1 VTVRGLRAG
10 AARVPLDPP
19 LGGPMMGYGARQ
31 GVARGVRDPLYARA
45 LYLAGRD
52 DCVWL
57 ELDLCLLARTQADAV
72 RWRVAERTGVPPARV
87 LVACTHTHSGPETG
101 LFAALGGA
109 PTPPAAAR
117 LLDAAVEAAARARA
131 SAGPARLGVGRGE
144 AHIGRNRRRADGPV
158 DPEVLVVRV
167 DREDGAPLAVLYVH
181 GCHPTALGSDNLEYS
196 ADWPAAASRAVE
208 AALPG
213 ALGLFALGAHGDV
226 DPRTRGLLDFA
237 APGQS
242 VGVSY
247 EETEALGREVGEAA
261 ARAALAVEPVRDAP
275 VRVASGAV
283 AVPVHGAERGA
294 EARREALAEAR
305 RRAQEALGLR
315 PDEDPDVS
323 GWFARIS
330 ERTAGLAPAEARPRI
345 AAARRY
351 LRDRTAPH
359 FAGGLAPSVPV
370 QVLALGEARFAA
382 LPAEPTVDVGLD
394 WRARL
399 GGAPGAVL
407 GIANGW
413 LRYLPHPRNFAE
425 PDADLRYEIAMS
437 TFVPDAALQLLDA
450 AAALLPADTFL

>member
-1 VTVRGLRAG
+1 AGPAGVRLGGAARAPRHRRLLVRVESRAARRERRDDGDLRVRPAARGARGRRAGARRVGERVVAVRCRPDRAGRGARDRARRAPGVVARGGGRVVTVRGLRAG

-181 GCHPTALGSDNLEYS
+181 GCH
-196 ADWPAAASRAVE
+196 
-208 AALPG
+208 
-213 ALGLFALGAHGDV
+213 
-226 DPRTRGLLDFA
+226 
-237 APGQS
+237 
-242 VGVSY
+242 
-247 EETEALGREVGEAA
+247 
-261 ARAALAVEPVRDAP
+261 
-275 VRVASGAV
+275 
-283 AVPVHGAERGA
+283 
-294 EARREALAEAR
+294 
-305 RRAQEALGLR
+305 
-315 PDEDPDVS
+315 
-323 GWFARIS
+323 
-330 ERTAGLAPAEARPRI
+330 
-345 AAARRY
+345 
-351 LRDRTAPH
+351 
-359 FAGGLAPSVPV
+359 
-370 QVLALGEARFAA
+370 
-382 LPAEPTVDVGLD
+382 
-394 WRARL
+394 
-399 GGAPGAVL
+399 
-407 GIANGW
+407 
-413 LRYLPHPRNFAE
+413 
-425 PDADLRYEIAMS
+425 
-437 TFVPDAALQLLDA
+437 
-450 AAALLPADTFL
+450 